1 MTKPLYG
8 LLIVKGPLFDPIG
21 VFEKD
26 SMDLAM
32 IKYTIDQIARKPVSF
47 KEPFETLTNVSF
59 KTKMGKTLFYSIR
72 RSN

>member
-1 MTKPLYG
+1 MNKPLYK
-8 LLIVKGPLFDPIG
+8 LVIVKGPLFDPIG

-32 IKYTIDQIARKPVSF
+32 CKYILDNAARKPVSF
-47 KEPFETLTNVSF
+47 KEPFETLTNVLF
-59 KTKMGKTLFYSIR
+59 KTKIGKILFYSVR